1 MTIAIFDNTN
11 KKQLLDFS
19 KRKEIIEKIFEGRPN
34 IKVDTFDG
42 LLVNYA
48 EQHNI
53 FTVIR
58 GLRAVSDFDYEFQI
72 ALTNRKLNTKVD
84 TVFLMTDQKY
94 SYLSSTIVREL
105 IKFNADVSA
114 LVPSIVHEVVKEQYK

>member
-1 MTIAIFDNTN
+1 M
-11 KKQLLDFS
+11 
-19 KRKEIIEKIFEGRPN
+19 
-34 IKVDTFDG
+34 DTFDG

-48 EQHNI
+48 VQHNV

-114 LVPSIVHEVVKEQYK
+114 LVPSIVHEVVKEHYK

>member
-19 KRKEIIEKIFEGRPN
+19 KRKEIIERIFEGRSN